1 MPKTPQKP
9 PLSLV
14 GGQISGEIETFST
27 PLRPLGVHG
36 QRLWSL
42 VQGEYG
48 INDAGGKA
56 LLTEMCTMT
65 DRAEKLREAIEHD
78 GAVIYS
84 KSGPR
89 LHPAC
94 HEETSLRVAIGKMIE
109 RLGLNLE
116 PIRSQGGQPRSTG
129 WTGER

>member
-1 MPKTPQKP
+1 MAKTPQKP

-27 PLRPLGVHG
+27 PLRPLGSHG

-48 INDAGGKA
+48 ISDAGGKA
-56 LLTEMCTMT
+56 LLTEICLMT
-65 DRAEKLREAIEHD
+65 DRAEELRASIARD
-78 GAVIYS
+78 GAGIYT
-84 KSGPR
+84 KTGPR

-94 HEETSLRVAIGKMIE
+94 HEETALRVAIGKMIE

-116 PIRSQGGQPRSTG
+116 PIRSQGGQPRVIG

>member
-27 PLRPLGVHG
+27 PLRPLGSHG
-36 QRLWSL
+36 QRLWAL

-48 INDAGGKA
+48 ISDAGGKA
-56 LLTEMCTMT
+56 LLTEICLMT
-65 DRAEKLREAIEHD
+65 DRAEELRESIARD
-78 GAVIYS
+78 GAVIYT

-116 PIRSQGGQPRSTG
+116 PLRSPGGQSRAVV